1 MPEDW
6 SIRAYRIYSPHWL
19 PNGNKDLL
27 RAFQRQKRDAR
38 IEETLVVV
46 PGWNKAPKL
55 SAVILQAVLGP
66 ALRRNAGSSAVLFTF
81 PFYSPVAQWI
91 KFRFPEIPIAYHAHD
106 PFEFYAYPPGYIRMH
121 EDRLVPLCDRLFA
134 IAEKLQEDF
143 QNRYPGMRVDVLGN
157 AVSATFLQSSEKEGL
172 QTELQQIRAAGRPVV
187 GVVGQINKSYDWDLL
202 EAAAAA
208 NPRMQLVF
216 IGNLF
221 EEGETT
227 QRIRVFFQ
235 RANVH
240 WLGPKPHHELKGYMD
255 GCDILLNPLAANA
268 QNDRR
273 DTLRLYDYLSTKA
286 TAVSTAIDGVRRHGD
301 LVRVPPSRS
310 ELIGFLGHCPGAVS
324 GEEIVRRR
332 SYLTANTWACR
343 GRQLAEAL
351 FPKTS

>member
-1 MPEDW
+1 MPDDW
-6 SIRAYRIYSPHWL
+6 SIRTYKIYSPHWL
-19 PNGNKDLL
+19 PNGRKDLL
-27 RAFQRQKRDAR
+27 RAFQRKREDSR
-38 IEETLVVV
+38 TENTLVVV

-55 SAVILQAVLGP
+55 SAIVLQAVLGP

-81 PFYSPVAQWI
+81 PFYSHVAQWI
-91 KFRFPEIPIAYHAHD
+91 KARFAGTPIAYHAHD

-134 IAEKLQEDF
+134 IADKLQEDF
-143 QNRYPGMRVDVLGN
+143 QKRYPGVRVDVLGN
-157 AVSATFLQSSEKEGL
+157 AVSETFLQSSEEERIGG
-172 QTELQQIRAAGRPVV
+172 ELQQLRAVGRPVI

-202 EAAAAA
+202 EEAAAV

-221 EEGETT
+221 EEGDTT
-227 QRIRVFFQ
+227 KRIRVFFQ

-255 GCDILLNPLAANA
+255 SCDVLLNPLALNA

-286 TAVSTAIDGVRRHGD
+286 TVVSTAIDGVRRHGD
-301 LVRVPPSRS
+301 LVKVPPSRS
-310 ELIGFLGHCPGAVS
+310 ELIRFLGHAPEAVS
-324 GEEIVRRR
+324 SEEIVRRR
-332 SYLTANTWACR
+332 LYLAANTWACR

-351 FPKTS
+351 FPRTS